1 MMMKKL
7 IALLIL
13 SVFVANCGDG
23 DKKKTPNNSDV
34 PVQKQDKSTEKPDDN
49 PKLTEDLSNIS
60 NNSIKEDKE
69 PIYNPDVEVGKPKLN
84 ENLLIACKQRSRLSG
99 CKLNGGIIADVK
111 DLDEEKTYL
120 VKYIFPCKGHEPFV
134 GIKVGYNK
142 QLFTFTYEEKEIEM
156 TGKGPVEIFSYNE
169 SRTARASLNRGC
181 RLEVLE
187 ITPQENM
194 EN

>member
-13 SVFVANCGDG
+13 SVFVVNCGDG
-23 DKKKTPNNSDV
+23 DKKKTPDNSDV

-84 ENLLIACKQRSRLSG
+84 ENLLIAC
-99 CKLNGGIIADVK
+99 N
-111 DLDEEKTYL
+111 
-120 VKYIFPCKGHEPFV
+120 
-134 GIKVGYNK
+134 
-142 QLFTFTYEEKEIEM
+142 
-156 TGKGPVEIFSYNE
+156 
-169 SRTARASLNRGC
+169 
-181 RLEVLE
+181 
-187 ITPQENM
+187 
-194 EN
+194 